1 MGHPQSYPL
10 PGRVHAGKQ
19 ARNVARRRGP
29 QNGTGDEKVPN
40 LPGSERKGADVQQ
53 NQARI
58 KAAIIQ
64 QPKFN
69 NGIVLTHST
78 APFDK
83 PGVIKKTIVLV
94 ADLIFI

>member
-53 NQARI
+53 NQAG
-58 KAAIIQ
+58 AELLL
-64 QPKFN
+64 FN
-69 NGIVLTHST
+69 NRS
-78 APFDK
+78 
-83 PGVIKKTIVLV
+83 
-94 ADLIFI
+94 LIIET